1 MFKEIGKYIMG
12 DIIRN
17 VLILYNPAGS
27 VLLRIEGT
35 PYKRLQN
42 SQSYLLYPSGNFI
55 LPSPEFLLCPRL
67 SEFPVSR

>member
-17 VLILYNPAGS
+17 VLGQC
-27 VLLRIEGT
+27 LLRIEGT

>member
-17 VLILYNPAGS
+17 VLNPLQSCGQC
-27 VLLRIEGT
+27 LLRIEGT